1 MPCLILPGG
10 KLEWNVPYLKSIPG
24 VLGIAEVALNA
35 IVFLCAISSGQCFRS
50 QSYMIWPEL
59 VGAIGFWIALSLL
72 LLQLIRGSREAVIER
87 LSQLT
92 KVVHWFMIEGA
103 LTALGCF
110 VYLTIFLD
118 CAVASTRTYT
128 CFEYIPI
135 YNIRSPAVLKHDGG
149 VLGVTAFFAFV
160 ATVAYGV
167 DSYLKF
173 QDYRSSNQNT
183 ETAQE
188 KTDPYQMEI
197 PV

>member
-1 MPCLILPGG
+1 M
-10 KLEWNVPYLKSIPG
+10 NVDNQHKKSRNLYQIKI
-24 VLGIAEVALNA
+24 VYSFLAVGI
-35 IVFLCAISSGQCFRS
+35 
-50 QSYMIWPEL
+50 
-59 VGAIGFWIALSLL
+59 
-72 LLQLIRGSREAVIER
+72 
-87 LSQLT
+87 
-92 KVVHWFMIEGA
+92 
-103 LTALGCF
+103 
-110 VYLTIFLD
+110 
-118 CAVASTRTYT
+118 
-128 CFEYIPI
+128 
-135 YNIRSPAVLKHDGG
+135 HDGG